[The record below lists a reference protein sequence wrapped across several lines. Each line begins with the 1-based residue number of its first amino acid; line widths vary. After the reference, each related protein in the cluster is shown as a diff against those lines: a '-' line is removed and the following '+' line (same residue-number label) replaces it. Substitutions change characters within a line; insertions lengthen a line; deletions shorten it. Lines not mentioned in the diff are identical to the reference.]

1 MNSLENN
8 IIRFGA
14 VGDLLMSTRP
24 GSESSGRGLESLST
38 GIRDLLKSC
47 DLVLA
52 NLECTLPGSE
62 TVPTEPRVVSTEKQ
76 IASLRGSGID
86 VVTLGNNHMFDC
98 LDEGFERL
106 ISMLKDLGIGWFGAG
121 RDLTEAQHPAV
132 VIMKGIRVAFLG
144 CVDNSSGPFRFADTM
159 SGGVAPLN
167 PEDLCRR
174 IEALR
179 KDVEHVIVSP
189 HWGRERFKI
198 PSPEQIA
205 QARSFVEAGASM
217 VLGHHP
223 HVLQGMEIYR
233 GAAIIYSLGNFLA
246 NNVYWQ
252 NGDILTWSRFER
264 TSCILVA
271 DLSADGVLNVK
282 QIPLFDDGKMVQI
295 ETSDWGV
302 RCLKKVNR
310 LLSRGITNNRY
321 KREKFNIE
329 VFKPV
334 ISHLRWSELRKIRP
348 NHFRKAWAL
357 IHK

>member
-1 MNSLENN
+1 MDSSEKNT
-8 IIRFGA
+8 IRFGA
-14 VGDLLMSTRP
+14 VGDLLMSARP
-24 GSESSGRGLESLST
+24 GGESPGRGLESLSA
-38 GIRDLLKSC
+38 GVRGLLESC
-47 DLVLA
+47 DIVLA
-52 NLECTLPGSE
+52 NLECTLPGTG

-76 IASLRGSGID
+76 IASLRDSGID

-98 LDEGFERL
+98 LGEGFERV
-106 ISMLKDLGIGWFGAG
+106 IGMLNDLGIEWFGAG
-121 RDLTEAQHPAV
+121 RNLKEAQHPAV
-132 VIMKGIRVAFLG
+132 MVRKGIRLAFLG
-144 CVDNSSGPFRFADTM
+144 CVDNSSGPFSFANTM

-174 IEALR
+174 IEELR
-179 KDVEHVIVSP
+179 KDVDHVIVSP
-189 HWGRERFKI
+189 HWGRERFRI

-205 QARSFVEAGASM
+205 QARSFIEAGAAM

-233 GAAIIYSLGNFLA
+233 GGAIVYSLGNFLA

-264 TSCILVA
+264 TSCVLVA
-271 DLSADGVLNVK
+271 DLSADGILNVK
-282 QIPLFDDGKMVQI
+282 QIPLFDDGEMVQI

-310 LLSRGITNNRY
+310 LLSRGITDNRY

-329 VFKPV
+329 IFKPV
-334 ISHLRWSELRKIRP
+334 ISHLRWSELRRIRP
-348 NHFRKAWAL
+348 DHFRKAWAL